1 MTTLADYGGG
11 VDRDE
16 PEWTDDVA
24 DHSLT
29 GSLIDCGGDA
39 CERLK
44 LLQCPACGAQFYRH
58 WREAQNDPL
67 ATHLETVHG
76 PADFGL
82 SERGER

>member
-11 VDRDE
+11 VDTE
-16 PEWTDDVA
+16 PEWTEDVVEK
-24 DHSLT
+24 SLS
-29 GSLIDCGGDA
+29 GHLIDCGGDD

-44 LLQCPACGAQFYRH
+44 LLECPACGALFGRD
-58 WREAQNDPL
+58 WNGAKNDPL
-67 ATHLETVHG
+67 ATHIEAVHG